1 MKAKDLKINQK
12 VTLDLEAIKGTEYEL
27 QLFGFNGRAIV
38 IITNVLDIHKTF
50 SFKPTGKSKIEATL
64 PIKFIKEIKK

>member
-27 QLFGFNGRAIV
+27 QLLGFNNRTVVIV
-38 IITNVLDIHKTF
+38 TNVLDIHKTF
-50 SFKPTGKSKIEATL
+50 SFKPTAKSKIEATL
-64 PIKFIKEIKK
+64 PIKFIKEVA